1 MILQVM
7 FLNWIFIMIKNQNIN
22 QDNGININNEKFSNI
37 NIYQKIKNF
46 KLNLVN
52 IISVNGFVSKKA
64 EFIPPEYNFKFFK
77 PGNKGVVK
85 KISRNEIPFK
95 VDKDTKIL
103 LERKQG
109 IKYDENYLEGPYYED
124 QNIIEIIDEKKK
136 E

>member
-52 IISVNGFVSKKA
+52 II
-64 EFIPPEYNFKFFK
+64 
-77 PGNKGVVK
+77 
-85 KISRNEIPFK
+85 
-95 VDKDTKIL
+95 
-103 LERKQG
+103 Q
-109 IKYDENYLEGPYYED
+109 
-124 QNIIEIIDEKKK
+124 
-136 E
+136 

>member
-1 MILQVM
+1 M

-52 IISVNGFVSKKA
+52 ITSANGFVIKKA

-77 PGNKGVVK
+77 SGNKGVVK
-85 KISRNEIPFK
+85 KISRNEI
-95 VDKDTKIL
+95 
-103 LERKQG
+103 
-109 IKYDENYLEGPYYED
+109 
-124 QNIIEIIDEKKK
+124 IEIIDEKKK